1 MTDMSSTQKH
11 AADTQEDRR
20 DNTAP
25 RRRYE
30 ALVEVGS
37 ASVGG
42 FEAESVDLCLDGMRL
57 RTAYLPKAG
66 EELVCRFDGHGGEIV
81 ARGEVVWTDRNGR
94 AGECG
99 LRFVGLDRKGMKL
112 LEDLCEA
119 ELGEEPAAPEPEPEP
134 EPEPL
139 ATPGSRVRLHISGLG
154 SPMRARVRDSAVEE
168 VLVGSNLEF
177 LKVGRVLDLEDVE
190 RGRRRQATIEHVG
203 VDIDPESHV
212 PQLVVA
218 LSYADEEEPDLTT
231 APIRVRKV
239 ARVAAPKDKVV
250 EETTPEPTVIDNEPT
265 PSLGR
270 ASVSE
275 VPAERVARIPEPAPA
290 AVEASDDVVDD
301 EDDDLHG
308 YRAQGVEDDDEDE
321 AIEAAAAPAGWL
333 RAASAFAERLKPTL
347 STAQS
352 GARSAVG
359 KVAAAVQQRRAKPAG
374 PKRTTAPPP
383 GGGLRSQGRRVV
395 RDPKGRL
402 RRQHRDEVEV
412 EDQAPAPKGDKR
424 RALFSAVLGVMAVFA
439 IYFASQKIKG
449 AGEETPGADP
459 ASATSAE
466 AEVPGGA
473 SAPPSGVAPGQNPV
487 ASAQVPLFGATPM
500 STTEAVPVPPQF
512 AKPGE
517 LPAEDPA
524 AEDEGAEAEPAKS
537 YGALETDWGVG
548 EITNPTVL
556 RLKMDGKVEG
566 IVGKETATGFTV
578 VVPGRKSVSNAA
590 GLARKDK
597 RLTSVNVVNYPDR
610 AEITLRFRK
619 DVPAFLAKVQG
630 KRLIIHISTP
640 PKKRRR

>member
-1 MTDMSSTQKH
+1 MSSTQKQ

-57 RTAYLPKAG
+57 RTAYMPKPG

-94 AGECG
+94 AGEFG

-112 LEDLCEA
+112 LEDICDA
-119 ELGEEPAAPEPEPEP
+119 EPEPEPEPEPVPEP

-139 ATPGSRVRLHISGLG
+139 ATPGSRVRLHITGLG

-177 LKVGRVLDLEDVE
+177 LKVGRTLDLEDVE
-190 RGRRRQATIEHVG
+190 QGRRRQATIEHVG
-203 VDIDPESHV
+203 VDIDPETHV

-218 LSYADEEEPDLTT
+218 LSYADEDLDLTT
-231 APIRVRKV
+231 APIRVKKKV
-239 ARVAAPKDKVV
+239 VRAAEPKEEIV

-275 VPAERVARIPEPAPA
+275 VPAERVARMPAPAPA
-290 AVEASDDVVDD
+290 AVEASDELDD
-301 EDDDLHG
+301 EEDEDLHG
-308 YRAQGVEDDDEDE
+308 YRAQGADDEEDEEE

-333 RAASAFAERLKPTL
+333 RAASAFADRLKPTL
-347 STAQS
+347 TTAQS

-383 GGGLRSQGRRVV
+383 GGALRTQGRRVV

-402 RRQHRDEVEV
+402 RRQHREEAEVE
-412 EDQAPAPKGDKR
+412 EKGTAPKGDKR
-424 RALFSAVLGVMAVFA
+424 RALFSGVLGVMAVFA

-449 AGEETPGADP
+449 GGDETPNADP
-459 ASATSAE
+459 ATATSA
-466 AEVPGGA
+466 APEVPGGA
-473 SAPPSGVAPGQNPV
+473 PAPEMGVAPGQNPV
-487 ASAQVPLFGATPM
+487 ATADVPLFGATPL

-517 LPAEDPA
+517 LPAEEPA
-524 AEDEGAEAEPAKS
+524 DDAEGAPAEPAKTF
-537 YGALETDWGVG
+537 GALETEWGVG

-556 RLKMDGKVEG
+556 RLKMDGNVEG

-640 PKKRRR
+640 DKKRRR